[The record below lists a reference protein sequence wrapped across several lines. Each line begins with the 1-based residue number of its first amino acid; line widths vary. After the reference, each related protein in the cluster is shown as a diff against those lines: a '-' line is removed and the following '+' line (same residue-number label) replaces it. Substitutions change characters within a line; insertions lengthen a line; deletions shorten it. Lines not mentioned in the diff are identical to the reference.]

1 MNVFL
6 GLQRWDPRVEVVQ
19 VRALRLG
26 YYKLHSLS
34 NYLSLLSIS
43 LSLPFCVVA
52 SRVSISNIKVV
63 LSSV

>member
-26 YYKLHSLS
+26 YYKLYSFS

-43 LSLPFCVVA
+43 LSTL
-52 SRVSISNIKVV
+52 SR
-63 LSSV
+63 L